1 MVLDKYPKSTMWV
14 AGDFNLPDIDWPTNT
29 FSGNRYLN
37 EINQTLLQI
46 EELGLSQTVKF
57 PTRDKSTLE
66 LFEFCWDIAVHN
78 IEATQFEVVPQGV
91 DVGGVGM
98 CC

>member
-46 EELGLSQTVKF
+46 L
-57 PTRDKSTLE
+57 
-66 LFEFCWDIAVHN
+66 LFSDHTGQFYSIA
-78 IEATQFEVVPQGV
+78 
-91 DVGGVGM
+91 
-98 CC
+98 